1 MSDPYE
7 GLREAID
14 GAAEAAAEESG
25 GGTVEQDDIY
35 FEEPEAGQDAGQEP
49 EESVET
55 EAAEEPAVDHLQKL
69 REVDWDSLKIDEL
82 PIDKLPP
89 KLAELRSQRDRYVSQ
104 QAENSRRL
112 AEYEAKLAQ
121 YEKAPATEAGPEPEA
136 TSGPEDQDPEPV
148 IEDEDFDN
156 AEAFNAKLRQRYEWE
171 RKQTIKRIEQGL
183 SEKQAA
189 KEAED
194 ATVRKQVDFIN
205 TQAQRIASKPDF
217 SPEVEQRIGEMMTEN
232 PHWRSLLGDE
242 GGWDVLYERAL
253 HDVKASQAGANQN
266 LEKKTTARGREVPRR
281 VPSSQTAVD
290 DLEIGED
297 PKNISGR
304 LDKIIG
310 GYRGS
315 PP

>member
-14 GAAEAAAEESG
+14 GAAQAAAEESG
-25 GGTVEQDDIY
+25 GGAVDQDDIY
-35 FEEPEAGQDAGQEP
+35 FEEPEAGQEAGQEP
-49 EESVET
+49 EESVAT
-55 EAAEEPAVDHLQKL
+55 EAAEEVDHLQRL
-69 REVDWDSLKIDEL
+69 REVDWDALKIDEL
-82 PIDKLPP
+82 PVDKLPP

-104 QAENSRRL
+104 QAESTRRL

-121 YEKAPATEAGPEPEA
+121 YEKAPAAEPGPEPGAAPE
-136 TSGPEDQDPEPV
+136 PEDEDPEPV

-156 AEAFNAKLRQRYEWE
+156 AGAFNAKLRQRYEWE
-171 RKQTIKRIEQGL
+171 RRQTIKRIESNL
-183 SEKQAA
+183 SEKQKA

-194 ATVRKQVDFIN
+194 AKIREQVNFIN
-205 TQAQRIASKPDF
+205 TQAERIASKPEF
-217 SPEVEQRIGEMMTEN
+217 SPEVEKRIGEMMTEN
-232 PHWRSLLGDE
+232 PHWRALLGDE

-253 HDVKASQAGANQN
+253 HDVKASRVGTSQD

-281 VPSSQTAVD
+281 MPSSQAAVD